1 MKIKLLFLFLLVIV
15 SSCVYKP
22 DQVKSKLIVCSTGI
36 IGDLVKQLLGSEY
49 QVKILMGPGVD
60 PHNYEAKPSDVRA
73 LGEAKVIIFSGLH
86 LEGKMAGLMHKM
98 KEEKNVI
105 EFSDGMDKSSLIA
118 LTSQTYD
125 PHVWFDVNLW
135 MQGLKYCKSKLVST
149 FPEDSAQI
157 EKRFLKLLSEGKKL
171 DKYCKE
177 EIAKIP
183 GQKRVLITSHDAF
196 HYFGKAYGV
205 KVKAIQG
212 VSTVTEPGLKNVRNL
227 VDYIVENQIPSV
239 FIESSVSRKSIDAL
253 IEACEAKGH
262 RLKIG
267 GMMYSDALGGKN
279 SNANTYFKMIK
290 KNMITYSKSMN

>member
-1 MKIKLLFLFLLVIV
+1 MKIKLLFLFLLVII

-36 IGDLVKQLLGSEY
+36 IGDLVKHLLGSEY

-98 KEEKNVI
+98 KEEKSVI

-135 MQGLKYCKSKLVST
+135 MQGLKYCKSKLVSA

-183 GQKRVLITSHDAF
+183 TQKRVLITSHDAF

-262 RLKIG
+262 HLKIG